1 MSTGPLRASAIPEP
15 DETPLEVI
23 GVGAT
28 LGRIASTFARHPGYG
43 LVILLALLL
52 EMGFTG
58 LIPMSFKHLI
68 DEGIAKNSQSTL
80 VWTLSALMGAL
91 ALVSLTS
98 LGRDYLYAKVVSLIQ
113 RDLRRKVFS
122 HLQELSL
129 SFHRRGNTADVVSCF
144 SIDLAAIEHAV
155 SAVVPWVVLPMLD
168 ILMSTVLMFM
178 LDWRLALVAMLI
190 WPLSMVGPKVFSRR
204 ASLESYRYKLAEAE
218 LVSHVQ
224 DNLDMQVLI
233 KQFGLGQRAVQRFRE
248 ITHGLAGTG
257 LRVSFLSAVVERS
270 ANIGISFLQVL
281 TIGVGAYLALR
292 GEMSVGTLVS
302 FQALL
307 LTLSNSVSYV
317 INYVPILV
325 PASGAMQHL
334 DDLLAERP
342 GVPDVP
348 AAPPAPSAA
357 LSWAMQ
363 DVTFRHPARDAANRA
378 PASRTPASQA
388 PASDADSMRPALR
401 NVSFE
406 LPSGSMTALVGSSG
420 SGKSTILNLLL
431 RFEDP
436 ETGVVTLDGADLRGL
451 AQDSVRAQISL
462 MTRDPLFFPTTLG
475 DNLRLAAPGTDEPAW
490 RAACEAAGVL
500 EAIAALPQGFETPL
514 EGLRFSPLEWQR
526 FALAR
531 ALARKPRLLILDE
544 ATGALDAQAEHELLE
559 TVRRAAAGCTV
570 LVATPRLATVEHA
583 DQILV
588 LVDGEL
594 VERGTHEALC
604 RQAGAYARMWQK
616 QSGFIAS
623 GSGSIGVQPER
634 LAQLGMFESLEPSL
648 LAEMASRFQTER
660 FPANRVVFHEG
671 DRGERFYLIARGS
684 VEVLRA
690 TPEGGTE
697 SLARLED
704 GDPFGEV
711 ALTTDAPRSATIRT
725 LTPCE
730 LVTLAREDF
739 LELLARDAAFES
751 RMTRL
756 VAERTGNG
764 RLI

>member
-1 MSTGPLRASAIPEP
+1 MSTGPLRASAVPEH
-15 DETPLEVI
+15 DETPLNVI

-28 LGRIASTFARHPGYG
+28 LARIMSYFARYPGQG
-43 LVILLALLL
+43 LIILLALLL

-91 ALVSLTS
+91 ALVSLAS
-98 LGRDYLYAKVVSLIQ
+98 LGRDYLYSKVVSLIQ
-113 RDLRRKVFS
+113 RDLRRQVFS
-122 HLQELSL
+122 HLQKLSL
-129 SFHRRGNTADVVSCF
+129 SFHRRGNASDVVSCF

-168 ILMSTVLMFM
+168 IAMSMFLMFM

-204 ASLESYRYKLAEAE
+204 ASLASYRYKLAEAH

-224 DNLDMQVLI
+224 ENLDMQPLI
-233 KQFGLGQRAVQRFRE
+233 KQFGLSQQTVTRFRGL
-248 ITHGLAGTG
+248 THELAGSG

-281 TIGVGAYLALR
+281 TIGVGAYLALQ
-292 GEMSVGTLVS
+292 GQMSVGTLVS

-325 PASGAMQHL
+325 PASGGMQHL
-334 DDLLAERP
+334 DDLLSERP
-342 GVPDVP
+342 SVMDAP
-348 AAPPAPSAA
+348 AAKPAPRAQVGWSFRE
-357 LSWAMQ
+357 
-363 DVTFRHPARDAANRA
+363 VTFRHPDRA
-378 PASRTPASQA
+378 PAV
-388 PASDADSMRPALR
+388 R

-406 LPSGSMTALVGSSG
+406 LPIGSKTTLVGSSG
-420 SGKSTILNLLL
+420 SGKTSILNLLM
-431 RFEDP
+431 RFDEP
-436 ETGVVTLDGADLRGL
+436 EEGAVLLDGEDLRGFT
-451 AQDSVRAQISL
+451 QESIRARISL
-462 MTRDPLFFPTTLG
+462 MTRDPVFFPTTLA
-475 DNLRLAAPGTDEPAW
+475 DNLRLASGGADDSAM

-500 EAIAALPQGFETPL
+500 EAIDALPQGL
-514 EGLRFSPLEWQR
+514 ESPIGGLRFSPLDWQR

-531 ALARKPRLLILDE
+531 ALLRQPDLLILDE
-544 ATGALDAQAEHELLE
+544 ATSALDAQAEQELLE
-559 TVRRAAAGCTV
+559 AVRRAAANLTV
-570 LVATPRLATVEHA
+570 LLVTPRLATGEHA

-594 VERGTHEALC
+594 VERGSHEALC
-604 RQAGAYARMWQK
+604 RDGGAYARMWQK

-634 LAQLGMFESLEPSL
+634 LAQLGMFASLEPGL

-690 TPEGGTE
+690 TPEGGMT
-697 SLARLED
+697 SVARLED
-704 GDPFGEV
+704 GDPFGEM

-725 LTPCE
+725 TTPCE

-751 RMTRL
+751 RMNQL
-756 VAERTGNG
+756 VAERTGEN
-764 RLI
+764 RTL

>member
-1 MSTGPLRASAIPEP
+1 MSTGPLRISASHDGESA
-15 DETPLEVI
+15 PLKVL

-28 LGRIASTFARHPGYG
+28 LARICAPFARYPGQG
-43 LVILLALLL
+43 LLILLALLL

-68 DEGIAKNSQSTL
+68 DEGITKNQHATL

-91 ALVSLTS
+91 VLVSLAS

-113 RDLRRKVFS
+113 RDLRRKVFA

-129 SFHRRGNTADVVSCF
+129 AFHRRSNTADVVSCF

-155 SAVVPWVVLPMLD
+155 AGVVPWVVLPMLD
-168 ILMSTVLMFM
+168 IMMSTFLMFM

-190 WPLSMVGPKVFSRR
+190 WPLSLLGPKLLSPG
-204 ASLESYRYKLAEAE
+204 ASVASYRYKLAEAN

-224 DNLDMQVLI
+224 DNLDRQLLI
-233 KQFGLGQRAVQRFRE
+233 KQYGLKQDALSRFRE
-248 ITHGLAGTG
+248 LTHALAGTG

-281 TIGVGAYLALR
+281 TIGVGATLALQ
-292 GEMSVGTLVS
+292 GQMSIGTLVS

-317 INYVPILV
+317 INFVPILV
-325 PASGAMQHL
+325 PASGGMQHL

-342 GVPDVP
+342 GVTDAPEARPAP
-348 AAPPAPSAA
+348 AAEVAWAFRKVSFSHPSREGAAAAGLEPAVR
-357 LSWAMQ
+357 
-363 DVTFRHPARDAANRA
+363 DVTF
-378 PASRTPASQA
+378 
-388 PASDADSMRPALR
+388 
-401 NVSFE
+401 E
-406 LPSGSMTALVGSSG
+406 LPRGSKTALVGASG
-420 SGKSTILNLLL
+420 SGKSTILNLLM
-431 RFEDP
+431 RFDDP
-436 ETGVVTLDGADLRGL
+436 DQGAVLLDGEDLREL

-462 MTRDPLFFPTTLG
+462 MTRDPLFLPTTLG
-475 DNLRLAAPGTDEPAW
+475 ENLRLAANGADEAAL
-490 RAACEAAGVL
+490 REACEAAGIL
-500 EAIAALPQGFETPL
+500 KAIAALPEGFETPIDA
-514 EGLRFSPLEWQR
+514 LRFSPLEWQR

-531 ALARKPRLLILDE
+531 ALVRKPALLILDE
-544 ATGALDAQAEHELLE
+544 ATSALDSQAEHELLD
-559 TVRRAAAGCTV
+559 TVRRAATDCTV
-570 LVATPRLATVEHA
+570 LLVTPRLATAEHA

-594 VERGTHEALC
+594 VERGSHAALT
-604 RQAGAYARMWQK
+604 QGGGAYARMWQK

-634 LAQLGMFESLEPSL
+634 LAQLGMFASLDPGL

-671 DRGERFYLIARGS
+671 DRGERFYLVARGS
-684 VEVLRA
+684 VEVLRT
-690 TPEGGTE
+690 TPAGGME
-697 SLARLED
+697 PVARLED

-711 ALTTDAPRSATIRT
+711 ALTTDAPRGATIRT

-730 LVTLAREDF
+730 FVTLAREDF

-751 RMTRL
+751 RMQQL
-756 VAERTGNG
+756 VAERTGE
-764 RLI
+764 RRAD

>member
-1 MSTGPLRASAIPEP
+1 MSTGPLRAPASP
-15 DETPLEVI
+15 DGASPPLKVI

-28 LGRIASTFARHPGYG
+28 LSRIAATFARYPGQG
-43 LVILLALLL
+43 MIILLALLL

-68 DEGIAKNSQSTL
+68 DEGIAKNDHATL

-91 ALVSLTS
+91 ALVSLAS
-98 LGRDYLYAKVVSLIQ
+98 LGRDYLYAKVISLIQ
-113 RDLRRKVFS
+113 RDLRRKVFA

-129 SFHRRGNTADVVSCF
+129 AFHRRGNTADVVSCF

-155 SAVVPWVVLPMLD
+155 AAMVPWVVLPMLD
-168 ILMSTVLMFM
+168 IAMSTFLMFM

-190 WPLSMVGPKVFSRR
+190 GPLSLLGPKVFSHR
-204 ASLESYRYKLAEAE
+204 ASLASYRYKLAEAN

-224 DNLDMQVLI
+224 DNLDRQLLI
-233 KQFGLGQRAVQRFRE
+233 KQFGLKQDAVSRFGAL
-248 ITHGLAGTG
+248 THELAGTG

-281 TIGVGAYLALR
+281 TIGVGAYLALQ
-292 GEMSVGTLVS
+292 GQMSIGTLVS

-325 PASGAMQHL
+325 PASGGMQHL

-342 GVPDVP
+342 GVTDVP
-348 AAPPAPSAA
+348 EAKPAPRAQVAWTLRGVTFSHSTRETTDHEAA
-357 LSWAMQ
+357 NRMAASSDADRLKPAVR
-363 DVTFRHPARDAANRA
+363 DVTF
-378 PASRTPASQA
+378 
-388 PASDADSMRPALR
+388 
-401 NVSFE
+401 E
-406 LPSGSMTALVGSSG
+406 LPCGSTTALVGSSG
-420 SGKSTILNLLL
+420 SGKSTILNLLM
-431 RFEDP
+431 RFDDP
-436 ETGVVTLDGADLRGL
+436 DQGVVMLDGEDLRAL
-451 AQDSVRAQISL
+451 TQDSVRAQISL
-462 MTRDPLFFPTTLG
+462 MTRDPLFIPATLG
-475 DNLRLAAPGTDEPAW
+475 ENLRVAASFADE
-490 RAACEAAGVL
+490 RAMQEACEAAGIFK
-500 EAIAALPQGFETPL
+500 AIAALPQGFDTPL

-531 ALARKPRLLILDE
+531 ALLRKPALLILDE
-544 ATGALDAQAEHELLE
+544 ATSALDSQAEQELLE
-559 TVRRAAAGCTV
+559 TVRRAAGSCTV
-570 LVATPRLATVEHA
+570 LLVTTRLATGAHA

-588 LVDGEL
+588 LIDGEL
-594 VERGTHEALC
+594 VERGSHEALC
-604 RQAGAYARMWQK
+604 QAGGAYARMWQK
-616 QSGFIAS
+616 QSGFVAS

-634 LAQLGMFESLEPSL
+634 LAQLGMFASLDPGL

-684 VEVLRA
+684 VEVLRT
-690 TPEGGTE
+690 TPAGGAAAV
-697 SLARLED
+697 ARLED

-730 LVTLAREDF
+730 FVTLAREDF
-739 LELLARDAAFES
+739 LELLARDAEFES
-751 RMTRL
+751 RMQQL
-756 VAERTGNG
+756 VAERTGE
-764 RLI
+764 RRTD